1 MTRESPFSGTGQAHA
16 FMAAVGAS
24 GSWDWDIA
32 ADTLRVDS
40 AFAELYG
47 LDAEAADSAL
57 PTSTFF
63 KAIHS
68 ADRPR
73 IRIAIAGILA
83 GAEHFSKEF
92 RVTAPDGSTLWMHGR
107 GQLHLDADD
116 EPLRF
121 TGLFIDVTERKR
133 TEERLRIAQ
142 SAGGVGTF
150 EYIDGFAT
158 AAVSAEF
165 CQLLGLQPATAL
177 PVNTINA
184 VLAAGEPPL
193 LPPPGSVLIEDTL
206 EGVFGVVRHDDG
218 RRRWIARRGEVLREG
233 SGYRLI
239 GVIYDVT
246 EAKDQ
251 EARLRELAET
261 LEMRVQQE
269 VAEHR
274 QTEDA
279 LRQAQKMEAVGQLT
293 GGIAHDFNNLLTV
306 IIGNVDAAVRR
317 MGDAGDPRVRR
328 SLEHA
333 LKGAERAAALTQRLL
348 AFSRR
353 QPLEPKTIDVG
364 HVLAGMSDLLLRSIP
379 ETIAVQ
385 IVADPGIWA
394 VEVDPHQLENVIL
407 NLAVNA
413 RDAMPAG
420 GTLTIKAENIERHEP
435 LSDDCP
441 PGSYVAISVTDTGTG
456 MSPETMAKV
465 FDPFFTTKEVGKG
478 TGLGLSMVYGFVK
491 QSGGHISIASTEGK
505 GTTFCVYLARQAQG
519 AVIELVSD
527 DGAPGAGRAD
537 ETILVV
543 EDDEDVR
550 DYTAGILRELG
561 YRVIEADDGAAAIT
575 LLGRDDLAISMLL
588 TDVVMPKMSG
598 RELADRAHRLRPGL
612 RVLFASGYPSD
623 VMLHDGR
630 LAPTVDLIAQPF
642 TYAGLATKV
651 RELLDQRTYALEQE
665 AQKPNAAVSVQRIE
679 P

>member
-1 MTRESPFSGTGQAHA
+1 MTPESPFYGDGRARA

-32 ADTLRVDS
+32 SDTLRVDP

-47 LDAEAADSAL
+47 LGAEAAASVL

-92 RVTAPDGSTLWMHGR
+92 RVTAPDGSTLWVHGR
-107 GQLHLDADD
+107 GQLHLDAND
-116 EPLRF
+116 EPLCF

-193 LPPPGSVLIEDTL
+193 LPPPGSGMIADTL

-218 RRRWIARRGEVLREG
+218 RHRWIARRGEVLREG

-261 LEMRVQQE
+261 LEVRVQQE

-306 IIGNVDAAVRR
+306 IIGNVDAAMRR
-317 MGDAGDPRVRR
+317 MGDAADPRLRR
-328 SLEHA
+328 SLENA

-353 QPLEPKTIDVG
+353 QPLAPKTIDVA
-364 HVLAGMSDLLLRSIP
+364 HVLAGMSELLLRSIP
-379 ETIAVQ
+379 ETITVR
-385 IVADPGIWA
+385 IVAEPGIWA

-420 GTLTIKAENIERHEP
+420 GTLTVKAENIERREA
-435 LSDDCP
+435 LSGDCP

-491 QSGGHISIASTEGK
+491 QSGGHIGIASTEGK
-505 GTTFCVYLARQAQG
+505 GTTVCLYLARQAQG

-527 DGAPGAGRAD
+527 DGAPEAGRAD

-543 EDDEDVR
+543 EDDEDVLA
-550 DYTAGILRELG
+550 YTAGILRELG
-561 YRVIEADDGAAAIT
+561 YRVIEADDGAAAIA
-575 LLGRDDLAISMLL
+575 LLGREDLAISMLL
-588 TDVVMPKMSG
+588 TDVVMPRMSG
-598 RELADRAHRLRPGL
+598 RELADRAHILRPGL

-623 VMLHDGR
+623 VMMRDGR
-630 LAPTVDLIAQPF
+630 LAPAVDLIAKPF

-651 RELLDQRTYALEQE
+651 RELLDQRTSTL
-665 AQKPNAAVSVQRIE
+665 
-679 P
+679 

>member
-1 MTRESPFSGTGQAHA
+1 
-16 FMAAVGAS
+16 MAAVGAS

-379 ETIAVQ
+379 ETIVVR

-630 LAPTVDLIAQPF
+630 LAPTVDLIAKPF